1 MGGYSVERSI
11 TVNASSH
18 LVHGLVN
25 DFHKWPLWSPWEG
38 LDPALQRTYGGPDEG
53 EGARYDWKGNRKAG
67 EGGMVITGSTPER
80 IVMTITFLK
89 PFKATN
95 TTRFDLTPSGN
106 GTQVRWEMSGE
117 QQGVMSLLGKVYP
130 MDRMIGP
137 DFEKGLARLKAVA
150 EETDGSPAG

>member
-1 MGGYSVERSI
+1 MAGYSVERSI

-38 LDPALQRTYGGPDEG
+38 LDPALQRTYSGPDEG
-53 EGARYDWKGNRKAG
+53 EGAHYEWNGNRKAG
-67 EGGMVITGSTPER
+67 QGSMVIIGSTPER
-80 IVMTITFLK
+80 IVMTIRFLK

-106 GTQVRWEMSGE
+106 GTHVRWEMSGE
-117 QQGVMSLLGKVYP
+117 QGGVMSLLGRVYS
-130 MDRMIGP
+130 MDKMIGP